1 MVEYLLDLCP
11 IILKK
16 LLIMG
21 SFEETTTRLIAISKQ
36 KPLLPETFVPWETEI
51 KADTLFMPEYMVSLY
66 GHPLWDRLTREQQ
79 IELGRLEMVQ
89 VMYSY
94 GWSETLACHFF
105 NRHLLTLNSTTSEY
119 KFLIRELIEEYRH
132 QEMFGMA
139 VEKLE
144 RTPVLP
150 TGLHRFF
157 ANFTTRYMPAPM
169 VFMSVLSVELLADI
183 YAKNIRKDKQMFEV
197 LRKVSELHH
206 IEEGRHILY
215 TEMWL
220 KKYTENAGFFKSTLY
235 SLVVLSNVY
244 FMRTL
249 YVQKAFFTQIN
260 CENPEAYYRAARK
273 NHAKLFVEYALSE
286 TIDFVRGFNGFN
298 FITRPLWRWVIKAD
312 V

>member
-1 MVEYLLDLCP
+1 
-11 IILKK
+11 
-16 LLIMG
+16 MG
-21 SFEETTTRLIAISKQ
+21 SVNFEEIAARLVQISKA
-36 KPLLPETFVPWETEI
+36 KPLLPETYVPWHIPITLT
-51 KADTLFMPEYMVSLY
+51 TLFMPEKMVSLY
-66 GHPLWDRLTREQQ
+66 GHPLWDRLTPQQQ

-105 NRHLLTLNSTTSEY
+105 NRHLLSLNSNTVEY

-150 TGLHRFF
+150 TGMHRFF
-157 ANFTTRYMPAPM
+157 ARLTSGYMPAPM

-183 YAKNIRKDKQMFEV
+183 YAKHIRKDERIYEV

-220 KKYTENAGFFKSTLY
+220 KKYTDQANFFKKTLY

-249 YVQKAFFTQIN
+249 YVQKAFFEQIG
-260 CENPEAYYRAARK
+260 CENPEMYYREARK
-273 NHAKLFVEYALSE
+273 QHAKQFVDYALGE
-286 TIDFVRGFNGFN
+286 TIDFVRNFDGFN
-298 FITRPLWRWVIKAD
+298 FITRPLWRWIIKAN